1 MSRII
6 DRAAPRKHIE
16 MTAELILRGSVGAC

>member
-6 DRAAPRKHIE
+6 DRAALRKHID
-16 MTAELILRGSVGAC
+16 MKADLILRGSVGER